1 MRRLV
6 KIAALTL
13 LVAALGLSAAA
24 LAYHDRIARLVAV
37 NTLFEPDNIVFNFS
51 NMDVAFLTREV
62 PGGGGAPKSL
72 PYAPARDLPPG
83 AARWIEDRA
92 VTGIVVLKDGQ
103 ITYENYYLGTTAE
116 DRRISWSVAKSFL
129 SALIGIVL
137 AEGHITSLDDPV
149 TQYAPELAN
158 SAYKGT
164 TIRNVLNM
172 ASGVRFDEDYLD
184 YDSDI
189 NRMGRVLAL
198 GRSMDD
204 FATGLSARDDTPGA
218 AWQYVSIDTH
228 VIGMVIRGATG
239 RDIPD
244 LMSEKLIRPL
254 QLEEAPYYVTDGHGI
269 AFVLGGLN
277 LRTRDY
283 ARLGQVFLQGGEW
296 LGQQVVPADWV
307 FASTT
312 PSAPTVPGKR
322 QYGYHWWIPADARC
336 REYYAH
342 GIYGQYIYVNESE
355 NVVIAVN
362 AADRRFRDT
371 GVSED
376 NIDMLWKI
384 AEWM

>member
-6 KIAALTL
+6 KVAALTL

-37 NTLFEPDNIVFNFS
+37 KTLFEPDNSVFNFS

-72 PYAPARDLPPG
+72 PFAPARDLPPG

-92 VTGIVVLKDGQ
+92 ATGIVDLKDGQ

-116 DRRISWSVAKSFL
+116 DRRISCSVAKSFL
-129 SALIGIVL
+129 SALMGIAL
-137 AEGHITSLDDPV
+137 AGGHIASLDDPV
-149 TQYAPELAN
+149 TQNAPELAG
-158 SAYKGT
+158 SAYRGA
-164 TIRNVLNM
+164 TIRNVLNK
-172 ASGVRFDEDYLD
+172 ASGVRFDEDYPD

-198 GRSMDD
+198 GRSMDN
-204 FATGLSARDDTPGA
+204 FAAGLSARDDTPGA
-218 AWQYVSIDTH
+218 AWQYVSIDTD

-239 RDIPD
+239 RDISD

-254 QLEEAPYYVTDGHGI
+254 QLKEATYYVTDGHGV
-269 AFVLGGLN
+269 AFALGVLN
-277 LRTRDY
+277 LRTRDF
-283 ARLGQVFLQGGEW
+283 ARLGQVFLQGGAW

-307 FASTT
+307 LAPTT

-322 QYGYHWWIPADARC
+322 LYGYHWWIPADTHS
-336 REYYAH
+336 REFYAN
-342 GIYGQYIYVNESE
+342 GIYGQYTYVNESE

-371 GVSED
+371 GVSGD
-376 NIDMLWKI
+376 NIDMLRKI